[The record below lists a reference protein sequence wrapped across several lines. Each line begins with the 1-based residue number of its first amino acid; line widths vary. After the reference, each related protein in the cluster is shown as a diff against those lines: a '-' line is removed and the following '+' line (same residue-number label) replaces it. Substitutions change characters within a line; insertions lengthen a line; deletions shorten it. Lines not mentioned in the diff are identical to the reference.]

1 MAPFTCALLVSLR
14 FKICVYATFII
25 GDKCVSINHDIS
37 ELFFHFICESNFSN
51 KCITKYH
58 IQGDS
63 DCSIQEE
70 DDAFN
75 EEWISLDAEDVN
87 FSSCISADNECS
99 ISSTISCLIV
109 RWQGQCRKY
118 GDEHECWALLKCTMI
133 KTLKL
138 FFYAHIIGSCD
149 KQHIQN
155 LELVPFFFLKHKV
168 LT

>member
-118 GDEHECWALLKCTMI
+118 GDEHEC
-133 KTLKL
+133 
-138 FFYAHIIGSCD
+138 
-149 KQHIQN
+149 
-155 LELVPFFFLKHKV
+155 
-168 LT
+168 